1 MKEIFFMAGLQR
13 SGATI
18 LSSILNQNP
27 DLWVSPASPMLQMMI
42 NATQTFD
49 SFEHKDYDRG
59 NAISNA
65 IAAIPQNFYY
75 DKQANYIVDK
85 NLNWTSV
92 NGVEVAHRYINQNI
106 KIICPVRD
114 ILDILV
120 SFDTII
126 NAHPESQQNALMD
139 KEVLLET
146 FPDKP
151 MADRRADWLMKFG
164 NDIMRCINNMKH
176 AINPEYRHLFHFVEY
191 DDSEIHVFFEEPLK
205 TEDVSVNSDFLRSNQ
220 ESNIINYKKPTLKDI
235 IVADIDF
242 SNDENIFNFGKS
254 EDDDKK

>member
-1 MKEIFFMAGLQR
+1 MAGLQR